1 METFVLLCCDANA
14 LQASFSASLGQGCPH
29 ACWHACLQDGRD
41 VAVKVFK
48 GETSPD
54 GQASDEIAVTC
65 HVDHPNLSKYASRNA
80 RPDDWSWACSQC
92 SSIHHR
98 A

>member
-1 METFVLLCCDANA
+1 MMPDA
-14 LQASFSASLGQGCPH
+14 PH
-29 ACWHACLQDGRD
+29 APGVPAWRTSGRHACLQDGRD

-65 HVDHPNLSKYASRNA
+65 HVDHPNLSKYACCSMQGG
-80 RPDDWSWACSQC
+80 PD
-92 SSIHHR
+92 
-98 A
+98 